1 MVLRVCVCVH
11 SQKINMSLCVRYE
24 RRFGVCI
31 RNTQNSHAGSTDTKA
46 NNQANERERVE
57 RAGTF
62 HDSTFQPTVILWFVI
77 AIWLSFRIRCVY
89 VAALLLYFICV
100 AWMSTDH
107 FVFVPKIFMVV
118 SLLLL
123 PLMLSLA
130 ELSASMSVC
139 VCVCVYGQWSFRL
152 AFFPF
157 LPTNIFNGYTS
168 WERERE
174 RGMIKCA
181 FKVSPKYGCL
191 CPNRYEWKVQNSY
204 LCTSV
209 LNYIYCISLWGL
221 PSHPP
226 ALFLPPTRIMYGAR
240 KKKTQTFAILSA
252 LHRREWLRLFCVT
265 HSIYCAVGRFSWH
278 DTLSRTK
285 YTK

>member
-1 MVLRVCVCVH
+1 MVLRVCVCVCTPKK
-11 SQKINMSLCVRYE
+11 SICRFVYDMNVDLVCVYGIHRTA
-24 RRFGVCI
+24 
-31 RNTQNSHAGSTDTKA
+31 TQGAQTLKRTTKRT
-46 NNQANERERVE
+46 RERVE

-130 ELSASMSVC
+130 ELSASMS

-240 KKKTQTFAILSA
+240 RKKTRTFAILSA